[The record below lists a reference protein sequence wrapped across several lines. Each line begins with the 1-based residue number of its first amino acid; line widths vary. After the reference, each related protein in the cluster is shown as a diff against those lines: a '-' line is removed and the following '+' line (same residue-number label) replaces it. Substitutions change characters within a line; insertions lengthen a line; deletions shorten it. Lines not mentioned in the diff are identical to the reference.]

1 MKRSKHN
8 LSYTKL
14 FSCDMGELV
23 PAGVTEILPGDT
35 LRINTNALVRAAA
48 LLSPVMHPVNVR
60 IHHWF
65 VPTRLIWDNF
75 EKFITGGPDGLD
87 ASVHPTITVPGGGF
101 ANGSLA
107 DYLGIP
113 SGVGAGQS
121 VSALP
126 FRAYAFIFNEW
137 YRDQDLVTAVG
148 LSKADGVDA
157 TTNTTLQYCAWEKDY
172 FTSARPWEQKG
183 AAVTVPLGGQAPVSG
198 IGFYG
203 GNPASSNQAVR
214 ETSGA
219 TPTYSVWA
227 PTNVSGTAVKGDVL
241 STGKPQVFAELAAAT
256 GVSVNALRA
265 SMAIQRFQE
274 ARARY
279 GSRYPEYLASLGVRS
294 SDARLSRPEYLGG
307 GKQTIQFSEVVAT
320 AETGT
325 SVDVGDLKGHGIAA
339 LRTNRCSYFS
349 EEHGFLVTLLSVQ
362 PKTIYGNGL
371 FRMWNRRT
379 KLDYWQKELEHIG
392 QQAIQNKEAYM
403 AHSTPDGVFGY
414 QDRYD
419 EYRRSESHVS
429 GEFRTSVLD
438 FWHMARIFA
447 SNPSLNSTFVTCQP
461 TERTFAVPANDV
473 LYIHARHQI
482 LARRLVASRGTS
494 YIF

>member
-14 FSCDMGELV
+14 FSCDMGELI
-23 PAGVTEILPGDT
+23 PAGVTEVLPGDT

-65 VPTRLIWDNF
+65 VPNRLIWDNW

-107 DYLGIP
+107 DYLGVP
-113 SGVGAGQS
+113 SGVGGGQS

-126 FRAYAFIFNEW
+126 FRAYALIFNEW
-137 YRDQDLVTAVG
+137 YRDQDLVTALG

-157 TTNTTLQYCAWEKDY
+157 TTNTTLQNCAWEKDY

-183 AAVTVPLGGQAPVSG
+183 AAVTVPIGTTAPVR
-198 IGFYG
+198 FYEG
-203 GNPASSNQAVR
+203 AAPYPG
-214 ETSGA
+214 SGA
-219 TPTYSVWA
+219 RNLQRA
-227 PTNVSGTAVKGDVL
+227 GAAAGQNVQVVEAGGVTGTAIRADADL
-241 STGKPQVFAELAAAT
+241 SAAT

-279 GSRYPEYLASLGVRS
+279 GSRYSEYLASLGVLS
-294 SDARLSRPEYLGG
+294 SDARINRPEYLGG
-307 GKQTIQFSEVVAT
+307 GRQTIQFSEVVAT

-339 LRTNRCSYFS
+339 VRTNRCEYFA
-349 EEHGFLVTLLSVQ
+349 EEHGLIMTMMSVQ

-371 FRMWNRRT
+371 FRLWNRRT

-392 QQAIQNKEAYM
+392 QQPIANKEVYM
-403 AHSTPDGVFGY
+403 AHSTPDGVFGW

-429 GEFRTSVLD
+429 GEFRTTTLD

-447 SNPSLNSTFVTCQP
+447 SNPSLNSTFVTCVP
-461 TERTFAVPANDV
+461 TERTFAVPSQDV
-473 LYIHARHQI
+473 LYVHARHQV
-482 LARRLVASRGTS
+482 LARRLVASKGTS
-494 YIF
+494 FIF